1 MSIQTQIDRISG
13 NVSAAL
19 AAIAEKGVTVPD
31 GSNSD
36 ALAELI
42 ASIEAG
48 GGNNEIKIDS
58 GTFTPAEDVSEYAVE
73 QSVQMD
79 NVVIH
84 ALIPN
89 LDGYGLTVAP
99 INTAGY
105 YIGYNIPGVGNRQ
118 IQAYFDGASHGG
130 VDLYKPGNY
139 AHIERQS
146 YNRISS
152 PPLNLP
158 YGKGLNESYFKFCA
172 GVEYLWFKIGY

>member
-19 AAIAEKGVTVPD
+19 SAIAGKGVTVPD
-31 GSNSD
+31 GSTSD

-42 ASIEAG
+42 ASIQAG

-58 GTFTPAEDVSEYAVE
+58 GTFTPAEDVSTYVVE

-84 ALIPN
+84 ALMPN

-99 INTAGY
+99 ISTAGY

-118 IQAYFDGASHGG
+118 IQAYFDTASNGG
-130 VDLYKPGNY
+130 VRLQQSISY

-146 YNRISS
+146 YNRISKS
-152 PPLNLP
+152 PLKLP
-158 YGKGLNESYFKFCA
+158 YGTGMNKSYFKFCA

>member
-1 MSIQTQIDRISG
+1 MGIASDWARIKG
-13 NVSAAL
+13 NINAAL

-31 GSNSD
+31 GSTSD
-36 ALAELI
+36 ALHELI
-42 ASIEAG
+42 LSIEAG

-58 GTFTPAEDVSEYAVE
+58 GTFTPAEDVSTYAVE

-79 NVVIH
+79 NVVMH
-84 ALIPN
+84 ALMPN

-118 IQAYFDGASHGG
+118 IQAYFDRATYGG
-130 VDLYKPGNY
+130 VGLYQAGSY

-146 YNRISS
+146 YSKISS
-152 PPLNLP
+152 SPLKLP
-158 YGKGLNESYFKFCA
+158 YGTGLNSSYFKFCA